1 MVFLVSPSKPESTA
15 AAMRISTIVAVSC
28 SHRIF
33 SGVRPPRSMSS
44 FTPYLLL
51 FSSTCVG
58 VRPVSEEEASSFK
71 TAWVSIVCQFMF
83 CFRFPDKCN
92 LF

>member
-15 AAMRISTIVAVSC
+15 AAMRMSTIVAVSC

-44 FTPYLLL
+44 FAPCLARCA
-51 FSSTCVG
+51 STCAELS
-58 VRPVSEEEASSFK
+58 PVSVDEANSFK
-71 TAWVSIVCQFMF
+71 AVWVSMVCQFIDL
-83 CFRFPDKCN
+83 FPFFS
-92 LF
+92 LV